1 LVVGMAEAYVLAT
14 GVGLALL
21 DGGKYLVLH
30 KPFGKTVSEIASVV
44 RKLQLDVAPQS
55 FLEAFVDEAVSRGFN
70 TLLCMGEK
78 LAREI
83 SAAAAGRGCAVR
95 AAEPLQIDF
104 ETLLSEADREMYRNL
119 LREVMMEVARQK
131 ITEQAGRRDLHI
143 VHAVRA
149 FDDLEKTKNQLF
161 VRVREWYDM
170 HFPELFTIVSEI
182 DTYLRLVSAPLLRDD
197 VEKAREILGSK
208 EAEAVIEAAGRSV
221 GGVLAGRDAENLAS
235 LARLGLEVSR
245 QAEKTAQYIREL
257 MSVEAP
263 NISTVAGPVLGSRL
277 IALAG
282 GLERLARLPAS
293 TIQVL
298 GAEKALFRFFKTGR
312 GAPKHGVI
320 FQHPLVHSAPRWQR
334 GKIARALAAKISIA
348 ARIDYFSKEDRGA
361 VLREQLE
368 KRVEEIKKKYSSP
381 PKPEARRPVRRRR
394 GGR

>member
-1 LVVGMAEAYVLAT
+1 MVVGMAEAYVLTT

-21 DGGKYLVLH
+21 DEGKKLVLH
-30 KPFGKTVSEIASVV
+30 RPFGKTVSEIASILRMI
-44 RKLQLDVAPQS
+44 RKNVTPKS
-55 FLEAFVDEAVSRGFN
+55 FLETFVDEAVGRGFN

-78 LAREI
+78 LAQEL
-83 SAAAAGRGCAVR
+83 SAAAAGRGCVVR
-95 AAEPLQIDF
+95 KVEPLQIDF
-104 ETLLSEADREMYRNL
+104 ETLLSAAERDMYRDL
-119 LREVMMEVARQK
+119 VREVMMEVARQK
-131 ITEQAGRRDLHI
+131 IMEQAGRRDLHV

-149 FDDLEKTKNQLF
+149 YEDLEKTRNQLF

-170 HFPELFTIVSEI
+170 HFPELSTIVSEI
-182 DTYLRLVSAPLLRDD
+182 DTYLRLVSTPLLRDD
-197 VEKAREILGSK
+197 IEKAREILGSE

-361 VLREQLE
+361 ALREQLE
-368 KRVEEIKKKYSSP
+368 KRVEEIKRKYHSP
-381 PKPEARRPVRRRR
+381 PRTEPKKPLRRRR